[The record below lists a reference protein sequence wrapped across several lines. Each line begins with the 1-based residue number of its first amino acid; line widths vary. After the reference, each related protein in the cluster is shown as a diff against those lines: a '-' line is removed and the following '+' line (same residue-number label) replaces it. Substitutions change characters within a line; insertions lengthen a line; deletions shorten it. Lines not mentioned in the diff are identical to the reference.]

1 MKYIITNNTIS
12 VVLENGTTMV
22 CDSTHEQFE
31 NIKAA
36 IAKGEED
43 EVAYLFNKI
52 IVDQA
57 AQLLR
62 KTCGEKKTWK

>member
-22 CDSTHEQFE
+22 CDNTHEQFE
-31 NIKAA
+31 AIKTA
-36 IAKGEED
+36 IANKDEE

-62 KTCGEKKTWK
+62 KTCGEQKTWR